1 MALAAATKAER
12 VVDEI
17 AGLFA
22 RRGQEHYGEDI
33 TQLEHALQTAALA
46 RHAGSPPALVAAA
59 LLHDLGHLID
69 GADDWGEGDLR
80 HDRTGAAWLAQHFG
94 PEVTQPVRLHVAAK
108 RYLCAAEPGYFDRLS
123 GASVRSLQHQGG
135 PMSEA
140 EAADFRRQP
149 GYREGVAL
157 RRWDD
162 GGKVEGLEVP
172 DFDHYRALLAGLV
185 RG

>member
-1 MALAAATKAER
+1 MASTADR

-46 RHAGSPPALVAAA
+46 RHLGSPPALVAAA
-59 LLHDLGHLID
+59 LLHDVGHLID

-80 HDRTGAAWLAQHFG
+80 HDRTGAAWLARHFG

-108 RYLCAAEPGYFDRLS
+108 RYLCAVEADYFSRLS
-123 GASVRSLQHQGG
+123 DASVRSLAHQGG
-135 PMSEA
+135 PMSPE
-140 EAADFRRQP
+140 EVAAFRAQA
-149 GYREGVAL
+149 GHEDGVLL

-172 DFDHYRALLAGLV
+172 GFDDYRALLAGLV
-185 RG
+185 RT

>member
-1 MALAAATKAER
+1 MASTADR

-46 RHAGSPPALVAAA
+46 RQAGSPPALVAAA
-59 LLHDLGHLID
+59 LLHDVGHLIAT
-69 GADDWGEGDLR
+69 ADDWGEGDLR
-80 HDRTGAAWLAQHFG
+80 HDRTGSAWLARHFG

-108 RYLCAAEPGYFDRLS
+108 RYLCSAEPGYFDKLS
-123 GASVRSLQHQGG
+123 AASVRSLRHQGG
-135 PMSEA
+135 PMTAAQA
-140 EAADFRRQP
+140 EAFRHEL
-149 GYREGVAL
+149 GFAEGLAL

-162 GGKVEGLEVP
+162 GGKVEGLEVGSL
-172 DFDHYRALLAGLV
+172 DDYRPLLVALV

>member
-1 MALAAATKAER
+1 MASKADP

-46 RHAGSPPALVAAA
+46 RRAGSPPALVAAA

-69 GADDWGEGDLR
+69 GANDWGEGDLR

-108 RYLCAAEPGYFDRLS
+108 RYLCRTEPGYFETLS
-123 GASVRSLQHQGG
+123 AASVRSLQHQGG
-135 PMSEA
+135 PMTEEQA
-140 EAADFRRQP
+140 EAFRREP
-149 GYREGVAL
+149 GFAEGVAL

-162 GGKVEGLEVP
+162 GGKVEGLEVVG
-172 DFDHYRALLAGLV
+172 FDHYRALLAALV
-185 RG
+185 RT

>member
-1 MALAAATKAER
+1 MASKAEL

-94 PEVTQPVRLHVAAK
+94 PEVTQPVRLHVSAK
-108 RYLCAAEPGYFDRLS
+108 RYLCAAEPGYFATLS
-123 GASVRSLQHQGG
+123 DASVRSLGHQGG
-135 PMSEA
+135 PMTA
-140 EAADFRRQP
+140 GQAAAFRGEP
-149 GYREGVAL
+149 GFAQGVAL

-172 DFDHYRALLAGLV
+172 DLEHYRALLAQLV

>member
-1 MALAAATKAER
+1 MVSTPTQ

-22 RRGQEHYGEDI
+22 KRGQEHYGEDI

-69 GADDWGEGDLR
+69 FADDWGEGDLR
-80 HDRTGAAWLAQHFG
+80 HDRTGSAWLAQHFG
-94 PEVTQPVRLHVAAK
+94 PEVTNPVSLHVAAK
-108 RYLCAAEPGYFDRLS
+108 RYLCAVEKGYFDKLS
-123 GASVRSLQHQGG
+123 QASVRSLQHQGG
-135 PMSEA
+135 PMSAA
-140 EAADFRRQP
+140 EVAAFERSP

-172 DFDHYRALLAGLV
+172 GFEHYRPLLAGLV

>member
-1 MALAAATKAER
+1 MASKAGP

-46 RHAGSPPALVAAA
+46 RRAGSPPALVAAA

-80 HDRTGAAWLAQHFG
+80 HDRTGSAWLAQHFG

-108 RYLCAAEPGYFDRLS
+108 RYLCATEPGYFETLS
-123 GASVRSLQHQGG
+123 AASVRSLQHQGG

-140 EAADFRRQP
+140 EAEAFRREP
-149 GYREGVAL
+149 GFAEGVAL

-162 GGKVEGLEVP
+162 GGKVEGLEVVG
-172 DFDHYRALLAGLV
+172 FDDYRSLLASLV